1 MLLWQA
7 GSRMRPRSILL
18 PKATMSRALNS
29 SLRSLLGV
37 LCVVPVMTQ
46 AAEPVPAAHCR
57 KEETTLFSSRM
68 GTSVWNDMRTR
79 KTLKGEKYLA
89 LCADRFPLPKRVDV
103 RFGKAGAL
111 DLDHS
116 SPTAK
121 YRLSTQALDGGV
133 TWNILS
139 FDTAAGTWS
148 VVEPQGG
155 DARDVFLVLSRN
167 GLPLLRTE
175 AIEEND
181 HWLHFKKKVGKKKS
195 YDVALSLTDLPPVIA
210 VRTKDA
216 LDPALVERAKYV
228 PNLAAPK
235 PARD

>member
-1 MLLWQA
+1 
-7 GSRMRPRSILL
+7 
-18 PKATMSRALNS
+18 MSAVS
-29 SLRSLLGV
+29 VSFVRSLLA
-37 LCVVPVMTQ
+37 LWCVVPVMAQ
-46 AAEPVPAAHCR
+46 AADPVSAAHCR
-57 KEETTLFSSRM
+57 KDEVTLFSSRM

-111 DLDHS
+111 DLDYS
-116 SPTAK
+116 SLTAK
-121 YRLSTQALDGGV
+121 YRLSTQSMDGGV

-139 FDTAAGTWS
+139 FETTAGTWS

-155 DARDVFLVLSRN
+155 DARDVFLLLSRN
-167 GLPLLRTE
+167 GVPLLRTE
-175 AIEEND
+175 AIEESD
-181 HWLHFKKKVGKKKS
+181 HWLRFKKKISKKKS
-195 YDVALSLTDLPPVIA
+195 YDVALSLTDIPPAIA
-210 VRTKDA
+210 ARAKEA
-216 LDPALVERAKYV
+216 LDPALVEKAKYA